1 MKIYFKKLSILFIL
15 AFYNVQAFAAV
26 NVSSSNLDDE
36 AHLAVEDQAYQ
47 QALSANSLR
56 GSQQLAGSSISSF
69 KKTADG
75 LPIYGSQLFQGDF
88 GDLSF
93 SGFNPN
99 YQIGVGDEIQ
109 LLIWGAMTEE
119 LALVVDAKG
128 NIFMPKVGPI
138 NVLGVRNEALNQVI
152 QERIQKVYKDNVESY
167 ANLKSTQ
174 SVKIFV
180 SGYVM
185 KPGLY
190 GGFASDSVLH
200 YLDLAGGIDPARGSY
215 LRVSLV
221 RGDTTIQRLDLYEF
235 LQSGK
240 LPLTQFRDGDVIL
253 VEPRSNTVIVS
264 GKVVNSARFEFMGD
278 VMPLTQALEYAQ
290 PSSVATSVS
299 VRRVRDGRSTVQVCM
314 IEDAASVLLEPGDVV
329 NVTGRGVVQNVLVSF
344 TGEFEGP
351 DSRVFPAGTRLSEV
365 VDLLQPTKLSNVE
378 AAQLFRTSVA
388 ERQKVLIQQ
397 SLDNLERKV
406 MSASSVSLEE
416 AQLRQVE
423 ATTILSFIERA
434 RQAEPTGQIMMASLE
449 DAEQVYVQDG
459 DVLYIPRLSNLVT
472 VHGEVQYP
480 NTQLFRRGEEVED
493 YIDRAGGFTRNA
505 NEKELILVKA
515 NGMIVTIGKGRS
527 IDPEPSD
534 EIIVLPTADA
544 KKLMFAKEISTIIYQ
559 IALGARVVVGL

>member
-1 MKIYFKKLSILFIL
+1 M
-15 AFYNVQAFAAV
+15 
-26 NVSSSNLDDE
+26 
-36 AHLAVEDQAYQ
+36 
-47 QALSANSLR
+47 
-56 GSQQLAGSSISSF
+56 
-69 KKTADG
+69 
-75 LPIYGSQLFQGDF
+75 
-88 GDLSF
+88 
-93 SGFNPN
+93 
-99 YQIGVGDEIQ
+99 
-109 LLIWGAMTEE
+109 
-119 LALVVDAKG
+119 
-128 NIFMPKVGPI
+128 
-138 NVLGVRNEALNQVI
+138 
-152 QERIQKVYKDNVESY
+152 
-167 ANLKSTQ
+167 
-174 SVKIFV
+174 
-180 SGYVM
+180 
-185 KPGLY
+185 
-190 GGFASDSVLH
+190 
-200 YLDLAGGIDPARGSY
+200 
-215 LRVSLV
+215 RVSLV

-515 NGMIVTIGKGRS
+515 NGMIESIGKGRS